1 MTYDVPWVPR
11 GVDRHF
17 GSRDQQFLKRM
28 PPKRGRKRA
37 IASLGS
43 PEAPIDLSTDAVSD
57 SFRKTDRKAR
67 RHHPDSL
74 QSLFNKTAP
83 ASAVD
88 LFSSSEQLDKP
99 VKCAKV
105 TPEDRIDTDASLYV
119 EDDSQ
124 ERFTELVSFC
134 SHWMPFP
141 TSIQYRL
148 DREISSLTLS
158 SVIIQKTPK
167 HVLRAKP
174 IMNLD
179 FQLHFR
185 LEFAS
190 FYAVSLYDF
199 FNEQE
204 VRLQLADA
212 DYLAERHKKASPDAR
227 QKPARGRAPVQAAP
241 APVPVPVPAPAP
253 AAKGKK
259 GKTKAKA
266 KPLATVSQLIG
277 TAVSAPV
284 SPVSGPD
291 AKITADLRSL
301 AVELVVTFASQ
312 ECTALSETL
321 HMAVN
326 IMDRFFAARL
336 TQRVERRVGS
346 SGFSPNFTSG
356 VRHTPIEA
364 ANVLYV
370 AMAALSLAWKYEE
383 KFRADVMDRAVP
395 AVVGW
400 YQILKGGKKGAAVQ
414 DLQSTIEFATKENT
428 RNKHFRREP
437 SPPSPSEFT
446 YQVSIPTPIY
456 RNPLRSRPIGLAAE
470 AQEPVRTHVLAEII
484 SMELEILETLQWQ
497 VRVPTAQTFLKRYM
511 MAGQLTMRQCL
522 IATCLCDRML
532 LSYALLKY
540 LPSLVASAAV
550 SMVRLLFHLDGWSS
564 TLEHFTG
571 YQQSD
576 LDDCIL
582 SIQSALLAEEVA
594 LFNAAETTRGAALNS
609 IGSSSELLFA
619 EPTGLGKRKASGTRA
634 SMVAG
639 GGGGGGAARTGAG
652 QKPSVCPYIPG
663 ASIRAK
669 YKDEIYR
676 SLLNLP
682 VTWTKSGGAR
692 AGGAVAQ
699 ELGGRGGASS
709 GGSASG
715 PTSVSLTPLSS
726 NSLSQISLSIGL

>member
-1 MTYDVPWVPR
+1 
-11 GVDRHF
+11 
-17 GSRDQQFLKRM
+17 M

-57 SFRKTDRKAR
+57 SFRKTDRKAK
-67 RHHPDSL
+67 RHQPDSL
-74 QSLFNKTAP
+74 QSLFNKMAP
-83 ASAVD
+83 ASAID

-158 SVIIQKTPK
+158 SVVIQKTPK

-174 IMNLD
+174 IINLD

-204 VRLQLADA
+204 VRLQLADV
-212 DYLAERHKKASPDAR
+212 DYLAERHKKASPDALALALASQR
-227 QKPARGRAPVQAAP
+227 PDRGRASVHAAVPAP
-241 APVPVPVPAPAP
+241 APVPTP

-259 GKTKAKA
+259 GKAKA
-266 KPLATVSQLIG
+266 KPLAAVSQLSD

-326 IMDRFFAARL
+326 LMDRFFAARL
-336 TQRVERRVGS
+336 TQRVFAERRVGVGG
-346 SGFSPNFTSG
+346 GFSSNFASG

-400 YQILKGGKKGAAVQ
+400 YQILKGGKKGDAVQ

-428 RNKHFRREP
+428 RNKHLRREP

-456 RNPLRSRPIGLAAE
+456 SNPLRSRPIGHAAE
-470 AQEPVRTHVLAEII
+470 AQEPVRRHVLAEII

-532 LSYALLKY
+532 LSYALLQF

-571 YQQSD
+571 YQQGD
-576 LDDCIL
+576 LDECIL
-582 SIQSALLAEEVA
+582 SIQSALLAEELA
-594 LFNAAETTRGAALNS
+594 LFNAAEATHGAALNS
-609 IGSSSELLFA
+609 IGSSSSELLLTLT
-619 EPTGLGKRKASGTRA
+619 EPTELGKRRAPGTRA

-639 GGGGGGAARTGAG
+639 GGGAARVGAG
-652 QKPSVCPYIPG
+652 QKPSVRPYIPG

-682 VTWTKSGGAR
+682 VTWTKAGGGR

-699 ELGGRGGASS
+699 GLGGRGGASS
-709 GGSASG
+709 GSTASG
-715 PTSVSLTPLSS
+715 PSSVSLTPLSS
-726 NSLSQISLSIGL
+726 NSLSQVSLSIGL